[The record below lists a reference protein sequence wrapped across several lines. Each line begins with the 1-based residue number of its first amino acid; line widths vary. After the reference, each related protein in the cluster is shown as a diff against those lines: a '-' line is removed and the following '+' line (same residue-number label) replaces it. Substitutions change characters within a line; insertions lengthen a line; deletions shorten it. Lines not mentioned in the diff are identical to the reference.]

1 MQPNKEIC
9 ENRLQEVQQNNRHD
23 QVDKKKSCVPD
34 WDLISHP
41 FCTEEDLIRIMLRAF
56 CDFKP
61 HVRL

>member
-1 MQPNKEIC
+1 MTKWNKK
-9 ENRLQEVQQNNRHD
+9 N
-23 QVDKKKSCVPD
+23 SCVPD

-41 FCTEEDLIRIMLRAF
+41 FCIEEDLIRIKLSAF